1 MHYSVRYCAAACALS
16 CGMLPDGRHPPTHTR
31 THGGSPALPLPYP
44 CRPLP
49 PAPPAPQIITGALLP
64 DGGEVIKAKES
75 MKIAYLTQEF
85 DVEPGRTLREEFMSA
100 FGDQM
105 QVGDGVLFYHSNA
118 KPTGV
123 AGLARISKNGV
134 IDETQFEPSSKYYD
148 PKSKRD
154 APTWICVEVD
164 YASTFAEVLTLDAM
178 REVPGIEDMVL
189 LRKGSRL
196 SVQPVTAEE
205 FKRVVAAAKKLGP
218 VKR

>member
-85 DVEPGRTLREEFMSA
+85 DVVPGRTLREEFMSA

-105 QVGDGVLFYHSNA
+105 QVGGL
-118 KPTGV
+118 G
-123 AGLARISKNGV
+123 AGAGSAGTNMRWLWRPCNMCCGALWR
-134 IDETQFEPSSKYYD
+134 
-148 PKSKRD
+148 R
-154 APTWICVEVD
+154 
-164 YASTFAEVLTLDAM
+164 ST
-178 REVPGIEDMVL
+178 
-189 LRKGSRL
+189 
-196 SVQPVTAEE
+196 
-205 FKRVVAAAKKLGP
+205 AAAP
-218 VKR
+218 PQP